1 MARRT
6 PFLFG
11 MDQDNDAAPPARPA
25 PVARRE
31 REAAALRANL
41 RRRKDQAR
49 ARERAET
56 DQGDARKPADPAP
69 TSRSGEKIMSHTL
82 TVAGV
87 GLEIEDRGEGRPLV
101 FLHAGEGLAPERPWL
116 DLLAARFRVIAPSH
130 PGFGRSALPDW
141 VGSVDDLAYLYL
153 DLAAALGLHDVVL
166 VGACFGGWIA
176 AEMAVRD
183 TRRFSRLVLVD
194 PVGIKVG
201 GVTDRD
207 IADMHAM
214 TREAFMRRA
223 WADPAR
229 GAIDTTKLA
238 ETELAAIARGRESL
252 LVFGWKPYMHN
263 PRLKHWLHRI
273 DLPTLLLWGAQ
284 DGIVTPDY
292 GRHWQELILGAAMQ
306 TIPDAGHYPHWEQPE
321 AFVRHV
327 AAFAG
332 A

>member
-1 MARRT
+1 
-6 PFLFG
+6 
-11 MDQDNDAAPPARPA
+11 
-25 PVARRE
+25 
-31 REAAALRANL
+31 
-41 RRRKDQAR
+41 
-49 ARERAET
+49 
-56 DQGDARKPADPAP
+56 
-69 TSRSGEKIMSHTL
+69 MSHML

-87 GLEIEDRGEGRPLV
+87 ALEIEERGEGRPLL

-116 DLLAARFRVIAPSH
+116 DLLAAKFRVIAPSH

-153 DLAAALGLHDVVL
+153 DLAVALDLQDTVL

-183 TRRFSRLVLVD
+183 TRRFSKLVLVD

-214 TREAFMRRA
+214 TREAFIRRA

-229 GAIDTTKLA
+229 GVVDTTKLP

-284 DGIVTPDY
+284 DGIVTPEY
-292 GRHWQELILGAAMQ
+292 GQRWRELVPGAVMEV
-306 TIPDAGHYPHWEQPE
+306 IPDAAHYPHWEQPE

-327 AAFAG
+327 AAFAE